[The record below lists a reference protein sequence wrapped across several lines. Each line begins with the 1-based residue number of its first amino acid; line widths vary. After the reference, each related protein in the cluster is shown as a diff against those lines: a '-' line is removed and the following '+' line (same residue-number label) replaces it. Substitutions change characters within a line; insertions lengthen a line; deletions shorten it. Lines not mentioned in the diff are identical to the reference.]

1 MTNNISFP
9 HLGISMNISPVAFHI
24 GAKPIYWYALI
35 ILTGFLLGL
44 FLASWN
50 SPKRGVKKD
59 DVWNIA
65 LIGIVVGIICARIY
79 YVLFALDEFKD
90 NPLDV
95 FKIWEGGL
103 AIYGGIIGAIISTCV
118 YCKVNK
124 LNFPNVLDVC
134 SPGLLL
140 GQAIGRWGNFMNCEV
155 FGHTTNSIF
164 GMSINGAAPVQ
175 PLFLYE
181 SLWSFA
187 GVILILIFRRR
198 KTKNGQIFFSY
209 LFWYSLGRLFLEGMR
224 DPKYILYMIPGVLG
238 ISQFVAALLIL
249 LSIIGFIF
257 VTVSSKKYLFPLPP
271 VAENDVKDKSDKQ
284 D

>member
-118 YCKVNK
+118 YCKVSK

-155 FGHTTNSIF
+155 FGHTTSSVF

-224 DPKYILYMIPGVLG
+224 DPEYILYMIPGILG

-257 VTVSSKKYLFPLPP
+257 VTVSSKKYLVPLPP
-271 VAENDVKDKSDKQ
+271 LAEEDIKDESDKHV
-284 D
+284 